1 MGKNVLE
8 NALIQFKPLS
18 LIPKVTTALTVPN
31 IRLTDVRFR
40 SREISQSLN
49 ADASDDRYVSSG
61 LSPKCTIT

>member
-49 ADASDDRYVSSG
+49 ADASDDR
-61 LSPKCTIT
+61 